1 MVAFFFETAIIIEKS
16 DENRGQKD
24 RGLFFTLI
32 ERMRYNGRKSTN
44 DLKRL
49 C

>member
-16 DENRGQKD
+16 DKNRGQKD

-32 ERMRYNGRKSTN
+32 IERIRYNGRKSTN
-44 DLKRL
+44 DL
-49 C
+49 